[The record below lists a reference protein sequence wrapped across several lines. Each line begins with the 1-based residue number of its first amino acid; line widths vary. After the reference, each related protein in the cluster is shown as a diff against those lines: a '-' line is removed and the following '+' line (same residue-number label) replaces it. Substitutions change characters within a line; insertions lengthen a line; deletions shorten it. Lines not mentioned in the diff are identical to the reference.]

1 MRNRDGKRITYRFL
15 NFRYTECDAFA
26 EYLHGMSLKGWH
38 FKGWK
43 YGMVFEKGEPADA
56 EYDVEVFT
64 QSRETD
70 LRPENEAQEYAE
82 YCQAAGWEFVD
93 GNRRFCVFRRAPE
106 DAAPIVT
113 EEERF
118 QEVWKAE
125 RRVVFGG
132 TAAFLAVTVF
142 LWFFIRDSWLYW
154 MFNGFTFLVGICF
167 PVFTAGYLLQS
178 IALQVWYMR
187 GKKCLRDGERIRYS
201 LRIGY
206 RIENL
211 MLGLTLAAVLIW
223 AILEGYYKICL
234 SGLLAFLVFWGFRA
248 AESFFRLS
256 REGRVRADVI
266 ACAAYI
272 ILYTALNVLYP
283 YDNVYTERTASL
295 FGSAERGEAV
305 VADGEVIIGEE
316 AERMVR
322 AGKEGLSYE
331 FYRSDYPWVMD
342 LVWNELKEPRN
353 PGWESEETKQVYYYI
368 GTRSF
373 RYEDAVL
380 MLTYREK
387 EPGEEEAHLILEKL
401 L

>member
-1 MRNRDGKRITYRFL
+1 M
-15 NFRYTECDAFA
+15 
-26 EYLHGMSLKGWH
+26 
-38 FKGWK
+38 
-43 YGMVFEKGEPADA
+43 
-56 EYDVEVFT
+56 
-64 QSRETD
+64 
-70 LRPENEAQEYAE
+70 
-82 YCQAAGWEFVD
+82 
-93 GNRRFCVFRRAPE
+93 
-106 DAAPIVT
+106 
-113 EEERF
+113 
-118 QEVWKAE
+118 
-125 RRVVFGG
+125 
-132 TAAFLAVTVF
+132 
-142 LWFFIRDSWLYW
+142 
-154 MFNGFTFLVGICF
+154 
-167 PVFTAGYLLQS
+167 
-178 IALQVWYMR
+178 
-187 GKKCLRDGERIRYS
+187 
-201 LRIGY
+201 
-206 RIENL
+206 
-211 MLGLTLAAVLIW
+211 
-223 AILEGYYKICL
+223 
-234 SGLLAFLVFWGFRA
+234 
-248 AESFFRLS
+248 
-256 REGRVRADVI
+256 I

-387 EPGEEEAHLILEKL
+387 EQGEEEAHLILEKL